1 MTPRNPEYGYA
12 DERLRM
18 IVVRDN
24 EEAISA
30 IERLVAN
37 HDVADP
43 EVILEVEVL
52 EINSSGLIN
61 AGIQYPDSIS
71 ASVIG
76 ASGTAGQLSG
86 SELKDVNRSN
96 FRFVLPTP
104 LISLNL
110 KQVGGDA
117 KTLANPRIRV
127 SNRQKAKVLIGD
139 KVPVVT
145 TTVNQVSSASSESI
159 SYLDVGLKLEVQPE
173 VHANQEVSVAVDLE
187 VSNVVREIRSA
198 SGLLAYQIG
207 TRNAHTMLRL
217 RDGETQILAG
227 LIKDEQ
233 TNSSSG
239 IPGLG
244 SIPVLGRLF
253 SNQTN
258 SGART
263 EIVLLMTPRIVRT
276 LEAPP
281 AAAAF
286 SGTAELPSVRPL
298 LLAPTTRKTGAELP
312 MGVMEPLPTEILR

>member
-1 MTPRNPEYGYA
+1 MPCTPGQDIPLVVTLPPYDSWLPGNFQQHSEEKRRRYEDLFLRTFYLKGAEVKKIQDMINVLVKPKYLYA

-198 SGLLAYQIG
+198 SGLLAYQI
-207 TRNAHTMLRL
+207 LR
-217 RDGETQILAG
+217 
-227 LIKDEQ
+227 
-233 TNSSSG
+233 
-239 IPGLG
+239 
-244 SIPVLGRLF
+244 
-253 SNQTN
+253 
-258 SGART
+258 
-263 EIVLLMTPRIVRT
+263 
-276 LEAPP
+276 
-281 AAAAF
+281 
-286 SGTAELPSVRPL
+286 
-298 LLAPTTRKTGAELP
+298 
-312 MGVMEPLPTEILR
+312 